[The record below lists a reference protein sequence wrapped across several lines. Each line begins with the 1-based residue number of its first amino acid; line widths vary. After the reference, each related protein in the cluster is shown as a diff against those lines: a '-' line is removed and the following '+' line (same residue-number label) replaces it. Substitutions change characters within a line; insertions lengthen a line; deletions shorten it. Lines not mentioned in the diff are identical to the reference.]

1 MKKPIAP
8 RAGFRSVPNLAIFA
22 AFGAFSLSLHG
33 GANAAGPI
41 DHAARAHELIE
52 GLDLDE
58 ARQELSGASADDL
71 DAAIEKARLAI
82 YEEDC
87 DGAVAIL
94 KRPELAASEEGRSLA
109 EIAQGCARVTAATV
123 SEKDDSKNLEVRFQD
138 EADRALMPML
148 ADTVVKA
155 RDALTRDL
163 GVTWPKPTRVVV
175 VRDLLSLSAMTGLP
189 YESATTTGTVA
200 VAKWGRVTVL
210 SPRASHHGF
219 VWRDTMAHELTH
231 LAVTRAT
238 NDRAPLWLQE
248 GVAKREEIRWRD
260 PGPFDNR
267 PTPESIVVR
276 GIEMKIDVPL
286 DKLGPSIAM
295 LPTADQ
301 AMVAF
306 AEVTSFVRFFADHAP
321 PDGLPHLLNDLRDR
335 KSVDD
340 SLRDVSQSDLKQWDT
355 KWRAWIASTH
365 HDALPAVSGLGATPP
380 NARDVR
386 ERMRL
391 AELLD
396 ARSHSPEALKEL
408 DKVTDAP
415 VDDPSFSAL
424 RASVLH
430 HVAKDKDAEPLVSDP
445 KKTYGSYGPW
455 WAIRGVLAVA
465 RGDQPTADA
474 SFAEAV
480 ATDPFDIEAACG
492 SRDAA
497 APVPT
502 DPSMRLLCE
511 AARARAEP
519 ADGE

>member
-1 MKKPIAP
+1 MKK
-8 RAGFRSVPNLAIFA
+8 RLIFA
-22 AFGAFSLSLHG
+22 AFGALAMFSQG
-33 GANAAGPI
+33 GANAALPR
-41 DHAARAHELIE
+41 DRAVRAHELIE

-58 ARQELSGASADDL
+58 ARNELAQASADDPN
-71 DAAIEKARLAI
+71 AAIEKARLAI

-94 KRPELAASEEGRSLA
+94 KRPELAASEEGRSLND
-109 EIAQGCARVTAATV
+109 IAQGCARVTAATV
-123 SEKDDSKNLEVRFQD
+123 VEKDEARNLEVRFQD

-148 ADTVVKA
+148 ADTVTKA

-200 VAKWGRVTVL
+200 VAKWGRVTLL

-276 GIEMKIDVPL
+276 GMEMKLDIPL

-321 PDGLPHLLNDLRDR
+321 ADGLPHLLTAIRDTKR
-335 KSVDD
+335 GDAKDVDD
-340 SLRDVSQSDLKQWDT
+340 ALREVSQSDLKQWDA
-355 KWRAWIASTH
+355 KWRAWIASSH
-365 HDALPAVSGLGATPP
+365 HDALPAVAGLSAAPP
-380 NARDVR
+380 NAHDVR

-396 ARSHSPEALKEL
+396 ARGHSAEALKEL
-408 DKVTDAP
+408 DKAKDP
-415 VDDPSFSAL
+415 PLEDPSFSAL

-430 HVAKDKDAEPLVSDP
+430 HVGRDKDAEPFVSDP
-445 KKTYGSYGPW
+445 KKAFGSYGPW
-455 WAIRGVLAVA
+455 WAIRGQLAIA
-465 RGDQPTADA
+465 RADQSTADA

-480 ATDPFDIEAACG
+480 ATDPFDIDAACG
-492 SRDAA
+492 TRDLA
-497 APVPT
+497 APIPS
-502 DPSMRLLCE
+502 DPSLHLLCE
-511 AARARAEP
+511 AARQRAEP
-519 ADGE
+519 RDGE